1 MSVAVA
7 ISLPAQAGG
16 AEETVEDLLGVV
28 QTWMQYAGTIAF
40 AISGALL
47 AMSKRMDLA
56 GIVVLG
62 AIVSVGGGTLRDLLV
77 QQEVF
82 WIEDPTF
89 VLVGAGTSNTN
100 HDRLYFSTFAY
111 VLLCALRRLG
121 LGQRAW
127 KSIKQEPFAAV
138 VLDDPLLDEA
148 DDHIVRHQSA
158 GVHGRLRLLAE
169 IRPGCHRLPQKVSG
183 GYLGDIELFDQFL
196 RLSAFAGPWC
206 AKKNYSHFSLRLE
219 SRLPERL
226 GPELV
231 RLSGVGETVKRHDHD
246 PAYALS

>member
-62 AIVSVGGGTLRDLLV
+62 SIVSVGGGTLRDLLV

-89 VLVGAGTSNTN
+89 VLVGAGTALAT
-100 HDRLYFSTFAY
+100 
-111 VLLCALRRLG
+111 VLLRRGELIEVIQRYHLVQIFDAAGLALFVVTGTNVAL
-121 LGQRAW
+121 
-127 KSIKQEPFAAV
+127 AAGSTNAAAAIIGIISGVAGGVMRDLLAGEIPDVLTGGELYATAALAGAVLYLLLLELSVSPLAVFWIPV
-138 VLDDPLLDEA
+138 VA
-148 DDHIVRHQSA
+148 IF
-158 GVHGRLRLLAE
+158 GIRLLAV
-169 IRPGCHRLPQKVSG
+169 RYQVALPT
-183 GYLGDIELFDQFL
+183 F
-196 RLSAFAGPWC
+196 GPTDDDT
-206 AKKNYSHFSLRLE
+206 H
-219 SRLPERL
+219 P
-226 GPELV
+226 
-231 RLSGVGETVKRHDHD
+231 
-246 PAYALS
+246 